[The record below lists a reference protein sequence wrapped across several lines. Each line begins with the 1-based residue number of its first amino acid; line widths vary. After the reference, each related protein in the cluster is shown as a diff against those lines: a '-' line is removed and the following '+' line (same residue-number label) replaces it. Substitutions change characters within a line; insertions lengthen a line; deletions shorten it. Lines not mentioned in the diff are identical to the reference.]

1 MNKIIKDYLWVFI
14 ISMFPIVEL
23 RGAVPVGVARGLPFL
38 NTYVVAAFGNMIPVP
53 FILWLVKPVLQYMT
67 KIKIFN
73 KIATFFLEKGHKAG
87 EKFGDA
93 KYWALYT
100 FVAIP
105 LPGTGAW
112 TGSLAAAL
120 LDLDKKKSL
129 LAVFLGVLTA
139 GIIMGIVSY
148 GLLGAIGLVF

>member
-23 RGAVPVGVARGLPFL
+23 RGAVPVGVAKGLPFL
-38 NTYVVAAFGNMIPVP
+38 TTYLIAAFGNMIPVP

-129 LAVFLGVLTA
+129 LAVFGGVLTA
-139 GIIMGIVSY
+139 GIIMGIASY